1 MVTDDELIAISN
13 KIDIFLSTLS
23 VEHQLPALELSAV
36 ILARL
41 ILLNTELQNQKDFRN
56 LLNAIADR
64 PILADPPKANL
75 H

>member
-1 MVTDDELIAISN
+1 MLTDEELLTIS
-13 KIDIFLSTLS
+13 KKVDTFLSTLA
-23 VEHQLPALELSAV
+23 VEYQVPALELSAV

-64 PILADPPKANL
+64 PILANPPKVNI

>member
-1 MVTDDELIAISN
+1 MLTDEELLAIS
-13 KIDIFLSTLS
+13 KKVDTFLSTLA
-23 VEHQLPALELSAV
+23 VEYQVPALELSAV

>member
-1 MVTDDELIAISN
+1 MVTDEELLTIS
-13 KIDIFLSTLS
+13 KKVDTLLSTLA
-23 VEHQLPALELSAV
+23 VEYQVPALELSAV

-41 ILLNTELQNQKDFRN
+41 ILLNNEFQNQKDFRN